1 MWIFWAA
8 VAMMGST
15 IWYLAPRF
23 FPSQNP
29 LSPLIVWGALSV
41 IILPFVSKL
50 LYKTWF
56 DASSI
61 PTGIFLS
68 FSSLASV
75 GLILA
80 LNAGGKVGPIAVIVE
95 LSLITATAVSLIVF
109 REQLNWIQ
117 VLGIILATIG
127 VCLVIFFEK

>member
-1 MWIFWAA
+1 MWIFWAL

-23 FPSQNP
+23 FPTQNP

-41 IILPFVSKL
+41 LILPFLSKL

-56 DASSI
+56 DPSSI
-61 PTGIFLS
+61 PTGFFLS
-68 FSSLASV
+68 FSTLATV

-80 LNAGGKVGPIAVIVE
+80 LNTGGKIGPVAVIVE
-95 LSLITATAVSLIVF
+95 LSLIVATLVSFIVF
-109 REQLNWIQ
+109 REHLNWIQ
-117 VLGIILATIG
+117 ILGIILAIIG
-127 VCLVIFFEK
+127 VCLVVFFEK